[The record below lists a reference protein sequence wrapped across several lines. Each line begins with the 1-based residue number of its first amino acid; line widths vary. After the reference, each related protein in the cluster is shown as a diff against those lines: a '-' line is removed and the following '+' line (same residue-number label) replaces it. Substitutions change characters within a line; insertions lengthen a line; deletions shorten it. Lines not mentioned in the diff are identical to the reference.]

1 MNVSECSLV
10 NWIVVSYIYS
20 WVLMTLFVNFVEH
33 THSRH
38 EPHYSPQSLVIQC
51 AEEPSYLPH
60 SIAQCIYIKNKIYI
74 GLFSQKSVL
83 MFFVSIWQCYHHTC
97 TSVLHITHEWARY
110 ELATKTPGQEVI
122 FDARWAAGPPPAV
135 KEEALTPPAE
145 RPLPLLPVRHMPNQ
159 INS

>member
-74 GLFSQKSVL
+74 GLFSQKSDL

-97 TSVLHITHEWARY
+97 TSVPHITHEWAR
-110 ELATKTPGQEVI
+110 LRAGHKDTRAGGDIWCAVSCRPPTRCQRGGIDPTCRASSSASSRATHAKS
-122 FDARWAAGPPPAV
+122 
-135 KEEALTPPAE
+135 
-145 RPLPLLPVRHMPNQ
+145 N
-159 INS
+159 